1 LNKQKAQYV
10 AFLDTPSL
18 VAIAQA
24 EIEKIDVKIAD
35 REAEILG
42 DSTAGAD
49 LEAAEKVLADYLASD
64 IPYDEEK
71 AILYTNMLELNTQ
84 VAEDQGNWSALT
96 I

>member
-1 LNKQKAQYV
+1 MNKQKNQYV
-10 AFLDTPSL
+10 AFLETPSL

-24 EIEKIDVKIAD
+24 EIEKIDVKIAA
-35 REAEILG
+35 REDEILA

-49 LEAAEKVLADYLASD
+49 IEAAEKVLADYLASD

-84 VAEDQGNWSALT
+84 VAEDQGNWGALT